1 MKKSTSGLRKLVVFV
16 GFIILG
22 YVFFLLFLFLV
33 WGLLGVIRV
42 PTEYMLAVGAL
53 SSIGST
59 VAILG
64 GGYIAFRQLSEIAN
78 TRHLGVADKLFDEL
92 NSRENTAAR
101 RWVFQNLP
109 ADPQEGIRSLT
120 LEGQEAVKLVLN
132 SLDRVAFL
140 TQAGWIPEDLIMPWM
155 HPMIAKSWDKLE
167 PYVEYEKQRRNEPYY
182 YAHASELAVRCRAW
196 REKHLEDAQVKWV
209 KDAL

>member
-16 GFIILG
+16 WFIILG

-64 GGYIAFRQLSEIAN
+64 GGYIAFR
-78 TRHLGVADKLFDEL
+78 
-92 NSRENTAAR
+92 
-101 RWVFQNLP
+101 
-109 ADPQEGIRSLT
+109 
-120 LEGQEAVKLVLN
+120 
-132 SLDRVAFL
+132 
-140 TQAGWIPEDLIMPWM
+140 
-155 HPMIAKSWDKLE
+155 
-167 PYVEYEKQRRNEPYY
+167 
-182 YAHASELAVRCRAW
+182 
-196 REKHLEDAQVKWV
+196 
-209 KDAL
+209 